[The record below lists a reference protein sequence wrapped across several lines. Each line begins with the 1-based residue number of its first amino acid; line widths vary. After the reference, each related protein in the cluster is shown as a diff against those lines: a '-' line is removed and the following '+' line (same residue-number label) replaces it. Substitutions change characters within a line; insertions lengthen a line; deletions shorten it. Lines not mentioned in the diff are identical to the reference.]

1 MIKLPKLAYNIDTGE
16 YYKLPKKSKIKPW
29 LLLPYN
35 LLKQKYLQ
43 EKYQNMQCQAI
54 CHQLKSLRIDIKNF
68 GKADN
73 DIDIT
78 TTAKTSA
85 PAWFANEQGRGRVVE
100 SVHKKE
106 SLTLKCR
113 GTGKLRLDFKAAD
126 KRCNGTRFP
135 LWVDYKS
142 IKINGKE
149 QLSSPVQTWHD
160 KPYRFE
166 MPVKDGQVVTVEIVQ
181 QYHQYAKDELQDV
194 ILKLNPNS
202 DYIRQNIKRLTD
214 KIYNKI
220 TVKPSTPQAK
230 KPKAAS
236 NQELLASIS
245 ALNARIER
253 LEQENRER
261 QAQLLAAINT
271 LKKS

>member
-1 MIKLPKLAYNIDTGE
+1 M
-16 YYKLPKKSKIKPW
+16 
-29 LLLPYN
+29 
-35 LLKQKYLQ
+35 
-43 EKYQNMQCQAI
+43 
-54 CHQLKSLRIDIKNF
+54 
-68 GKADN
+68 
-73 DIDIT
+73 
-78 TTAKTSA
+78 
-85 PAWFANEQGRGRVVE
+85 
-100 SVHKKE
+100 
-106 SLTLKCR
+106 TLNCR
-113 GTGKLRLDFKAAD
+113 GTGNLFLVFRADD
-126 KRCNGTRFP
+126 KRYNGTRFR

-149 QLSSPVQTWHD
+149 QLSAPVQTWHD

-166 MPVKDGQVVTVEIVQ
+166 MPVKDGQVINIEVAQ
-181 QYHQYAKDELQDV
+181 QYHQYTKDELKDV

-220 TVKPSTPQAK
+220 TVKPSTPRVK

-236 NQELLASIS
+236 NQELLASIA
-245 ALNARIER
+245 ALNASIER

-261 QAQLLAAINT
+261 QAQLLAAIDT

>member
-1 MIKLPKLAYNIDTGE
+1 
-16 YYKLPKKSKIKPW
+16 
-29 LLLPYN
+29 
-35 LLKQKYLQ
+35 
-43 EKYQNMQCQAI
+43 MQCQAI